1 MKNETEEL
9 VADQMRN
16 DLISQISNA
25 RMALDAMHEDDIQV
39 ISPDFDCS
47 QSFNYTANS
56 ICEIGIFNPIDESKR
71 IDNLKPTLYWFE
83 IVGEGGNS
91 SIADALNKYKSKI
104 EKGDTAKKAL
114 PAIKKNAGSNNTSI
128 LYIGKV
134 KKGFET
140 RLMQHFGFKL
150 SDKTQGLRFC
160 EWAGSIH
167 QEIRLHYI
175 QFNSN
180 DGVIADLMSFFEYRL
195 ACNHKPLIGKHT

>member
-1 MKNETEEL
+1 MNNETTGFVSDE
-9 VADQMRN
+9 MRN

-25 RMALDAMHEDDIQV
+25 RTTLDAISESGIHVE
-39 ISPDFDCS
+39 SPDFDCR
-47 QSFNYTANS
+47 QSFNYTESS
-56 ICEIGIFNPIDESKR
+56 ISEIGIFNPAAESER
-71 IDNLKPTLYWFE
+71 IDDLKPTLYWFE
-83 IVGEGGNS
+83 IVGEGENS
-91 SIADALNKYKSKI
+91 SIVDALNKYKSKNK
-104 EKGDTAKKAL
+104 ERGTTKKVL

-134 KKGFET
+134 KKGFRT
-140 RLMQHFGFKL
+140 RLMQHLGLKL
-150 SDKTQGLRFC
+150 SDSTQGLRLS